1 MLIRKQRCVP
11 LISNSSAASP
21 RSNGRWRNGARPRRR
36 RRSKRW
42 TSSGTRLRPPNE
54 RCAPARHADVWQ
66 QRLRQAPVLAVAPSD
81 NISRRGHL
89 GDCRALAP
97 MTSRMRMLPRLFAVA
112 LAAALAVPAAAQQWP
127 TRALRIVTGTP
138 AGGSP
143 DFVSRLLAERL
154 SERLGQAVVVENS
167 ATTGVATWN
176 TVAKSQPDG
185 YPVNMLTGAFSARA
199 AVAKAL
205 PYHPIKDFAFI
216 TLISGYPMVVATA
229 PNSPLKSFPDLIARA
244 KAAPFDVTYGMNLPG
259 SVHHLTG
266 ELINVEAGT
275 SLRGIPYRGN
285 TQIVQDLL
293 GGRLDV
299 MIETGTIAFAQIN
312 GGMLRG
318 LAVSSRKRFVLE
330 PDIPAIAETLPGF
343 EVISW
348 LGLAAPGGTPRPI
361 IDRLNGEI
369 GEILKLPDIRDK
381 LAIVG
386 NIPMPST
393 PEQMQDYIERDAARW
408 SRVVDIKGI
417 EKY

>member
-1 MLIRKQRCVP
+1 
-11 LISNSSAASP
+11 
-21 RSNGRWRNGARPRRR
+21 
-36 RRSKRW
+36 
-42 TSSGTRLRPPNE
+42 
-54 RCAPARHADVWQ
+54 
-66 QRLRQAPVLAVAPSD
+66 
-81 NISRRGHL
+81 
-89 GDCRALAP
+89 
-97 MTSRMRMLPRLFAVA
+97 MLPRLFAAALASA
-112 LAAALAVPAAAQQWP
+112 LAATLAIPAAAQQWP
-127 TRALRIVTGTP
+127 TRALKIVTGTP

-143 DFVSRLLAERL
+143 DFVSRLLADRL
-154 SERLGQAVVVENS
+154 SERLGQAVLVENS
-167 ATTGVATWN
+167 TTTGVAAWN
-176 TVAKSQPDG
+176 TVAKSPPDG
-185 YPVNMLTGAFSARA
+185 YLLSMLTGAFSARA

-229 PNSPLKSFPDLIARA
+229 PNLPIRSFPDLIARA

-312 GGMLRG
+312 GGMLHG

-330 PDIPAIAETLPGF
+330 PDIPTIAETLPGF
-343 EVISW
+343 EVMSW

-361 IDRLNGEI
+361 IDRLNWEV
-369 GEILKLPDIRDK
+369 GEILKLPDIREK

-386 NIPMPST
+386 NVPMPST
-393 PEQMQDYIERDAARW
+393 PEQMQEYIERDAARW

>member
-1 MLIRKQRCVP
+1 MLAC
-11 LISNSSAASP
+11 L
-21 RSNGRWRNGARPRRR
+21 
-36 RRSKRW
+36 
-42 TSSGTRLRPPNE
+42 
-54 RCAPARHADVWQ
+54 
-66 QRLRQAPVLAVAPSD
+66 
-81 NISRRGHL
+81 
-89 GDCRALAP
+89 
-97 MTSRMRMLPRLFAVA
+97 VA
-112 LAAALAVPAAAQQWP
+112 LGAVPTSPVSAQQWP
-127 TRALRIVTGTP
+127 TRSIKIVTGTP

-167 ATTGVATWN
+167 ATTGVAAWN
-176 TVAKSQPDG
+176 TVAKSPPDG
-185 YPVNMLTGAFSARA
+185 YLISMLTGAFSARA
-199 AVAKAL
+199 AVAKSL
-205 PYHPIKDFAFI
+205 PYDPIKDFTFI
-216 TLISGYPMVVATA
+216 TLVSGYPMVVATA
-229 PNSPLKSFPDLIARA
+229 PNSPITSFADLIARA

-299 MIETGTIAFAQIN
+299 MIETGTIAFAQIR
-312 GGMLRG
+312 GQTLRG

-343 EVISW
+343 EVMSW
-348 LGLAAPGGTPRPI
+348 LGLAAPGGTPRTI
-361 IDRLNGEI
+361 VDRLNREV
-369 GEILKLPDIRDK
+369 GEILKLRDIREK
-381 LAIVG
+381 LAGVG
-386 NIPMPST
+386 NVPMPSA
-393 PEQMQDYIERDAARW
+393 PEDMQDYIVRDAARW